1 MRFQPELSTYS
12 HFPQRKKKEQKERND
27 YSFSL
32 LNPEG
37 TIHVLLKG
45 DILTS
50 YEQYMTKQISPRL
63 AFILSRWR
71 LIPAASACGGR
82 LEGEGG
88 CGKRIALLRD
98 RY

>member
-12 HFPQRKKKEQKERND
+12 HCPHGETRRSSAASQAVLLHKQRKKKEQILKDCKKPEERND
-27 YSFSL
+27 YYETFNL

-50 YEQYMTKQISPRL
+50 YEQRL
-63 AFILSRWR
+63 QNVFQKNFKK
-71 LIPAASACGGR
+71 
-82 LEGEGG
+82 GEF
-88 CGKRIALLRD
+88 R
-98 RY
+98 

>member
-12 HFPQRKKKEQKERND
+12 HSPQRKKKEQKERND
-27 YSFSL
+27 YDYSFNL

-50 YEQYMTKQISPRL
+50 YEQDLFSQKEEL
-63 AFILSRWR
+63 LEE
-71 LIPAASACGGR
+71 ACF
-82 LEGEGG
+82 
-88 CGKRIALLRD
+88 
-98 RY
+98 

>member
-50 YEQYMTKQISPRL
+50 YEQ
-63 AFILSRWR
+63 
-71 LIPAASACGGR
+71 
-82 LEGEGG
+82 
-88 CGKRIALLRD
+88 
-98 RY
+98 